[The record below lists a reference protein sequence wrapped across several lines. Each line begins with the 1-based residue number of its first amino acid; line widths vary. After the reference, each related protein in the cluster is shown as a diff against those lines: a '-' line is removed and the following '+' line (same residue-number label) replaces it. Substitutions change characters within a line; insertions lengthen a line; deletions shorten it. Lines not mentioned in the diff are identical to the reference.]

1 MASARRGIVCRSLSL
16 VFSAYMFDSG
26 GILAKGEKTGILA
39 KGEKTKEKKKDWPPY
54 QAVFSPYFCASLRF
68 EQRISNLF

>member
-26 GILAKGEKTGILA
+26 GILAKGEKT
-39 KGEKTKEKKKDWPPY
+39 KEKKKDWPPY
-54 QAVFSPYFCASLRF
+54 QAVFSSCFCASLRF